1 MPNPRK
7 NLLLAGMLAV
17 AAAALMTLDS
27 LDPAASNLFPP
38 CPLRYLTGW
47 YCPGCGS
54 LRAIHQLLQGNLRA
68 AWALNPLTVLLLPF
82 LAYGTAS
89 YALFELRGRHL
100 PGLFLPAVWIRAL
113 CAVIILFGIARN
125 LPLHPFELLA
135 PGSVLNSLSPA
146 QSVHAGPALRQ
157 SSQTP

>member
-1 MPNPRK
+1 MTYPRK
-7 NLLLAGMLAV
+7 NLLVPGMLVV
-17 AAAALMTLDS
+17 AAAAVVMLHLF
-27 LDPAASNLFPP
+27 DPATSGLFPP

-54 LRAIHQLLQGNLRA
+54 LRAMHQLLHGNLGA

-89 YALFELRGRHL
+89 YALFELRGRCL
-100 PGLFLPAVWIRAL
+100 PRVLLPATCIRAL

-125 LPLHPFELLA
+125 IPVHPFELLA
-135 PGSVLNSLSPA
+135 PG
-146 QSVHAGPALRQ
+146 ALH
-157 SSQTP
+157 P